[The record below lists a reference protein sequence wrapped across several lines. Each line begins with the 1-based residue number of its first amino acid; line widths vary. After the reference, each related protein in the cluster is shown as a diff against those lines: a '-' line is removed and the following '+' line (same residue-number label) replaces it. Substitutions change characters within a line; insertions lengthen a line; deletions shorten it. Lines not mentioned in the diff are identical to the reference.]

1 VKGRKT
7 LTFAVLGIG
16 LAAALVLAVGI
27 GTVQIPPVSFVRLIL
42 HDIGIRSVSL
52 PDARDV
58 TIIVF
63 LRLPRLL
70 SALLVG
76 ASLAVCGVAMQGLF
90 RNPMASPE
98 ILGISAG
105 GSLGAVIAI
114 TSGLAS
120 WSLFTMPL
128 LTIAGA
134 LLSALMIYLLSTSR
148 GTTSLLFI
156 VISGL
161 AISSLFNGLTS
172 ALLLFSKEYEVSQ
185 YNFWTMG
192 GLDGRTWQHIIFSA
206 PLLVPGV
213 IAISFFARELN
224 LLTLGEE
231 GALSLGV
238 RVERTKR
245 ILLALCAVVTGV
257 AISVTGPI
265 GFVGLLIPH
274 LFRFLV
280 GADHRSLIPAS
291 ALGGA
296 LFLVLCDLLGR
307 SILPPFEIRV
317 GIITA
322 ILGSPYLLSLI
333 VRTQRRSSRVLR

>member
-7 LTFAVLGIG
+7 LTFIILGAG
-16 LAAALVLAVGI
+16 LVASLLLAVGI
-27 GTVQIPPVSFVRLIL
+27 GAVRVPPLSFVKLIL
-42 HDIGIRSVSL
+42 HDIGIRSVPL

-58 TIIVF
+58 TIIVL

-76 ASLAVCGVAMQGLF
+76 SALAVCGVAMQGLF

-120 WSLFTMPL
+120 WSLVTMPL
-128 LTIAGA
+128 FTIAGA

-185 YNFWTMG
+185 YIFWTMG
-192 GLDGRTWQHIIFSA
+192 GLDGRTWQHILFSA
-206 PLLVPGV
+206 PLLVPGIV
-213 IAISFFARELN
+213 AISFFARELN

-245 ILLALCAVVTGV
+245 ILLALCAIVTGV

-333 VRTQRRSSRVLR
+333 VRTQRRSSKVLR